1 MKTPRSYVIFGNGI
15 EEDILYFER
24 APHGDAIFATKSGI
38 YRYREYDINTEDPK
52 FVVYRISFDNR
63 CNPVLITR
71 IVFDDRVKYEYKYDP
86 RESEF
91 EVFASKDATRE
102 EILKL
107 IASDL
112 KIDYKKS
119 EI

>member
-1 MKTPRSYVIFGNGI
+1 METPRSYVIFGNGI
-15 EEDILYFER
+15 EEDILCFER

-71 IVFDDRVKYEYKYDP
+71 IAFDDRVKYEYEYDP
-86 RESEF
+86 RGSEF
-91 EVFASKDATRE
+91 EIIASKDASE
-102 EILKL
+102 EDILKL
-107 IASDL
+107 IAKDL
-112 KIDYKKS
+112 KLTWKQI
-119 EI
+119 